1 VDFSPDGR
9 FLASASFDTSVRI
22 WDAVQLSEVALVAG
36 HAAAAYRARFSPD
49 GRRLVTCSADRTIR
63 IWQLQRGVLDGR
75 IGHAV
80 LKVPVE
86 PGDYRGRMNRETA
99 IAELLVDD
107 FIQIPG
113 DRDLQRVIAEWVPA
127 TERERALAMIQIAN
141 VRAEQ
146 ARRQGEWR
154 TGRNWRRLQTYIE
167 SRGSAAT

>member
-1 VDFSPDGR
+1 
-9 FLASASFDTSVRI
+9 
-22 WDAVQLSEVALVAG
+22 
-36 HAAAAYRARFSPD
+36 
-49 GRRLVTCSADRTIR
+49 
-63 IWQLQRGVLDGR
+63 
-75 IGHAV
+75 
-80 LKVPVE
+80 
-86 PGDYRGRMNRETA
+86 MNRETA

-154 TGRNWRRLQTYIE
+154 TVRNWRRLQTYIE